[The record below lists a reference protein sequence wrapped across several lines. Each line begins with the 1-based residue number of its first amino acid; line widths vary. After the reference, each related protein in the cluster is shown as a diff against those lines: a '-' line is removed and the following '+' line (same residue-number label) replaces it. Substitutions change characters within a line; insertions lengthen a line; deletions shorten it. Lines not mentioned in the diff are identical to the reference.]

1 MNNADRQLNA
11 VRTGP
16 RGGPPVVFLHP
27 VGLDLTYWGDQIEAL
42 NGDYDVVAP
51 DLPGHGRTPGSAT
64 EWTLPRATATVAQFL
79 SSLGSPRVHLVGL
92 SVGGMLAQA
101 LAIERPELVQSLT
114 LIDTAASFTDDS
126 RDVMR
131 QRSRDVR
138 LGGMLAVV
146 DSTLE
151 RWFMPATFIA
161 RPDVVERVRRTLLGD
176 DPAVHA
182 AMWDMIGSL
191 DLVAELPRI
200 RCPTQVVVGEF
211 DPSSPLAAAR
221 QLRDGIP
228 GAGLR
233 VIPQASHLSP
243 LEKPSV
249 VNELLRC
256 FLPTAC

>member
-1 MNNADRQLNA
+1 
-11 VRTGP
+11 
-16 RGGPPVVFLHP
+16 
-27 VGLDLTYWGDQIEAL
+27 
-42 NGDYDVVAP
+42 
-51 DLPGHGRTPGSAT
+51 
-64 EWTLPRATATVAQFL
+64 
-79 SSLGSPRVHLVGL
+79 
-92 SVGGMLAQA
+92 MLAQA

-161 RPDVVERVRRTLLGD
+161 RPDVVERVRKTLLGD

-191 DLVAELPRI
+191 DLVAELPRT

-211 DPSSPLAAAR
+211 DPSSPLAAVR

-243 LEKPSV
+243 LEKPAV
-249 VNELLRC
+249 VNELLHC